1 MDVETLIKTTLDI
14 PVIDL
19 SEPLLYPCATW
30 YKSTEETELSGSGK
44 ETEASDTYEIDI
56 WCQERDV
63 LISYATL
70 LKQAISL
77 NEYCTIPDLTIT
89 FDTNGKVWRANLN
102 FKHVKEDIT

>member
-1 MDVETLIKTTLDI
+1 MDVEQLIKTALNI

-44 ETEASDTYEIDI
+44 ETEASDTYEVDI
-56 WCQERDV
+56 WCQVRNDLE
-63 LISYATL
+63 SYAAL

-77 NEYCTIPDLTIT
+77 IEYCTIPDMTIT
-89 FDTNGKVWRANLN
+89 FDTNGKVWRANFN
-102 FKHVKEDIT
+102 FKHVKEDIA